1 MYKYCPEVEGYYI
14 QGAPSMMKRNISPP
28 LGYANGSQGKMIGIV
43 PREGNVLPAGA
54 PGEMIM
60 IEPPEYII
68 MEVTHT
74 KGDEH
79 WTTIVPCKRQKVTYD
94 YKRDKE
100 DKKFSC
106 FSNSVNLRFAFTIH
120 ETQGQTLEKAILIL
134 GRMQGLNVGQ
144 ITWSLLYVAL
154 SRTKELKDL
163 KFLPSSWSGFTNFKH
178 LTRLKPSSIF
188 VKWNSGYRNNVWCPE
203 ILEKQ
208 NLQNEMNVRNKLVR
222 QGPRLSLSKTNDIL
236 QGYLI
241 GLGYRVLT
249 KTKRDGLQ
257 KMIMVYMENKKLWNL
272 GEDKTK
278 YFSKRGTRKRKNS
291 QVKKNLQRKKS
302 KLSDD
307 KKSECLNL
315 DQQSDS
321 VKEKQK
327 VPKKKLPDNKKKSKK
342 KEEEEKLPERY
353 VLPDELIFGKLIFE
367 RKGYR
372 INPMERDG
380 NCLFRAVAEQVY
392 CDPKLYNTLKNEC
405 LDFMEEEEKW
415 FSEFFADNVDYKEYI
430 SNLREDGA
438 WGGNPEIVAL
448 SNLFKRPFEIY
459 ENSLEPKKVD
469 FSNDQGNNLP
479 PIRLLYRNNHY
490 AAIRSD
496 DKGDMFD
503 FEGLEPGEL
512 EQQMVNLNDLAT
524 IRKSKEFQKRI
535 QSEKKNLCNLDPDV
549 RKVTEE
555 SILFEEMQNAAKRY
569 YLSKLKNK
577 TNQQN

>member
-1 MYKYCPEVEGYYI
+1 
-14 QGAPSMMKRNISPP
+14 
-28 LGYANGSQGKMIGIV
+28 
-43 PREGNVLPAGA
+43 
-54 PGEMIM
+54 
-60 IEPPEYII
+60 
-68 MEVTHT
+68 
-74 KGDEH
+74 
-79 WTTIVPCKRQKVTYD
+79 
-94 YKRDKE
+94 
-100 DKKFSC
+100 
-106 FSNSVNLRFAFTIH
+106 
-120 ETQGQTLEKAILIL
+120 
-134 GRMQGLNVGQ
+134 
-144 ITWSLLYVAL
+144 
-154 SRTKELKDL
+154 
-163 KFLPSSWSGFTNFKH
+163 
-178 LTRLKPSSIF
+178 
-188 VKWNSGYRNNVWCPE
+188 
-203 ILEKQ
+203 
-208 NLQNEMNVRNKLVR
+208 
-222 QGPRLSLSKTNDIL
+222 
-236 QGYLI
+236 
-241 GLGYRVLT
+241 
-249 KTKRDGLQ
+249 
-257 KMIMVYMENKKLWNL
+257 MVYIEHKKLWNL
-272 GEDKTK
+272 GEDKEK

-327 VPKKKLPDNKKKSKK
+327 LPKKKLPDNKKKSKK

-392 CDPKLYNTLKNEC
+392 CDAKLYNTLKNEC

-415 FSEFFADNVDYKEYI
+415 FSEFFPDNVDYKEYI

-438 WGGNPEIVAL
+438 WGGNPEIFAL

-469 FSNDQGNNLP
+469 FSNNQGNNLP
-479 PIRLLYRNNHY
+479 PIRLFYRNNHY

-496 DKGDMFD
+496 DDGDMFD
-503 FEGLEPGEL
+503 FEGLKPGEL
-512 EQQMVNLNDLAT
+512 EQQMVNLNDLAR

-555 SILFEEMQNAAKRY
+555 SILFEEMLNAAKRY